1 MYATIAIWKIGRL
14 DGGDAK
20 LTTEAIIALI
30 SKHYGIVPDELG
42 GGGKQPIRSEAR
54 AAASLLVREEQKQT
68 FTLTLLSLTPIS
80 FCPTTRKLRII
91 KP

>member
-1 MYATIAIWKIGRL
+1 ML
-14 DGGDAK
+14 K
-20 LTTEAIIALI
+20 LTTDAIIALA

-54 AAASLLVREEQKQT
+54 AVASLLVREVQRIRLTELTEKLVHCRNKL
-68 FTLTLLSLTPIS
+68 FALTLLSLTSIS